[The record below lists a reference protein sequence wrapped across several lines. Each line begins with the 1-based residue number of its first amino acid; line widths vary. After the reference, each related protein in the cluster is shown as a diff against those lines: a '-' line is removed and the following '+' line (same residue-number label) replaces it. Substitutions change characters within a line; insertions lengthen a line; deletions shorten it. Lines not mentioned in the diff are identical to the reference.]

1 MDLDV
6 FIAKLKRKT
15 QFGNPS
21 VATDQQA
28 KDVLDSINQ
37 SLRVITRNWLW
48 DWLMDPISI
57 ALVAG
62 TTDYTL
68 DADISKIISIDAG
81 NGKTLDNI
89 TVSEYHR
96 YRKPDTTSGETI
108 YGDPGWYLYI
118 GRDATGARKIRI
130 GNIPTSSTTLTGF
143 GKLKLTSFSESDLG
157 TAADFLPF
165 PDEGED
171 VLEAFVL
178 ADIYAYQG
186 KKDLIFPQKQEAEK
200 KLLLWRG
207 ESTTEPSSRAT
218 TSLPDYIRNKRADRR
233 GGRYV

>member
-1 MDLDV
+1 MNLDN

-21 VATDQQA
+21 SQTDQQA
-28 KDVLDSINQ
+28 KDVLDSIN
-37 SLRVITRNWLW
+37 LNLDVIGRGWLW

-57 ALVAG
+57 ALTPG

-68 DADISKIISIDAG
+68 DSDIAKIISVDAG
-81 NGKTLDNI
+81 SGQTLDNI
-89 TVSEYHR
+89 SLKEYHQ
-96 YRKPDTTSGETI
+96 YRKPDTSLGENTA
-108 YGDPGWYLYI
+108 GTPGWYVYI

-130 GNIPTSSTTLTGF
+130 GDIPTSATTLTGF
-143 GKLKLTSFSESDLG
+143 GKLKMTRFAESDLG
-157 TAADFLPF
+157 TSADFLPF
-165 PDEGED
+165 PDDGED

-200 KLLLWRG
+200 KLALWRG
-207 ESTTEPSSRAT
+207 ESATEPASTAT
-218 TSLPDYIRNKRADRR
+218 SKLPDYIRRKRLNRR
-233 GGRYV
+233 SGRYV